1 MYLTGLKFRIRHYDH
16 VTRRWNEARPPYK
29 VKYTYNG
36 STTEIGTWI
45 NPNGKFAE
53 LAYNIDPLL
62 VYLLTKHEAKG
73 INYENAATFVNI
85 AGRHSSSDVYRG
97 HSDRG
102 MYLSGLL
109 KIDWENAHVY
119 TAHMAFNELSRVT
132 DPHQA
137 NISFEQFASY
147 KYRQSLGQYAAST
160 PQDMLDA
167 TVKFLGAERYSS
179 DLYYGVADLRMSATD
194 RSRDPID
201 TTLFVEFLK
210 SLSIDGERLSTHDIV
225 ISISPVSH
233 STNRRLEH
241 LLLDTQPC
249 VVKIDDEVQQ

>member
-1 MYLTGLKFRIRHYDH
+1 MYLTGLKFRIRYYDH
-16 VTRRWNEARPPYK
+16 AIRRWNEATPPYK
-29 VKYTYNG
+29 VRYTYNG
-36 STTEIGTWI
+36 STMEIGTWI

-62 VYLLTKHEAKG
+62 VYLLTKHAANG
-73 INYENAATFVNI
+73 INYENAATFVSS
-85 AGRHSSSDVYRG
+85 AGRHSSEDVYRG

-119 TAHMAFNELSRVT
+119 TAYMSFEELSRLS
-132 DPHQA
+132 DPLQA
-137 NISFEQFASY
+137 NISFEQFSSY
-147 KYRQSLGQYAAST
+147 MYRRSLGRDLACT

-167 TVKFLGAERYSS
+167 TVAFLSAEEYSS
-179 DLYYGVADLRMSATD
+179 DLYYDVADLRMRVID

-201 TTLFVEFLK
+201 TALFVEFLK
-210 SLSIDGERLSTHDIV
+210 SLRIDGEQFSAHDIV
-225 ISISPVSH
+225 VSISPVSH

-249 VVKIDDEVQQ
+249 VVKIDDEVQ